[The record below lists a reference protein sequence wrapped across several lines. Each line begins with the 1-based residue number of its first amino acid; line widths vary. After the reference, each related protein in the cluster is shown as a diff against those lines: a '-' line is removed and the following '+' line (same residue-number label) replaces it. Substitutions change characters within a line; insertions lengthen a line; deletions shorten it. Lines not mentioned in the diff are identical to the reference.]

1 MEIDDIIEKLEGLEN
16 NKKDFKVFL
25 KEILL
30 SHEPFEDL
38 ILIRDLYP
46 TDFFDLT
53 KEIVKDSIES
63 TKEII
68 QILKK

>member
-1 MEIDDIIEKLEGLEN
+1 MEIDDIIEKLKGLEN

-25 KEILL
+25 KEVLI
-30 SHEPFEDL
+30 SHDPFEDL

-53 KEIVKDSIES
+53 KEIAKDSIES
-63 TKEII
+63 IKEII